1 MNSIEELE
9 EALEDILPAGFQI
22 ETDKNG
28 RIIIFTNYRENEDGE
43 LVDIEDDEV
52 DPDADPDFEPLEDE
66 DEDLDE

>member
-28 RIIIFTNYRENEDGE
+28 RVVVFLNYRENDDGE
-43 LVDIEDDEV
+43 LVPLDDEEV
-52 DPDADPDFEPLEDE
+52 DPEADPDFEPLEDE
-66 DEDLDE
+66 DLDDDE